1 MPSLGWNEVAILMT
15 LGTFVMVWVIVMLG
29 VATKLR
35 AGSSQQ
41 AAGQSAP
48 WPTALQRDRWLRSSL
63 AVAIIIFVTL
73 NFAPPLSWLVG
84 GQNAMPLIR
93 LETIAILLTAL
104 YVVLVGGIT
113 VASKMYGS
121 GSTSWP

>member
-15 LGTFVMVWVIVMLG
+15 IFTFVMVWVIVMLG

-35 AGSSQQ
+35 AGSRLQ
-41 AAGQSAP
+41 AARQAAA
-48 WPTALQRDRWLRSSL
+48 WPTALQRDRWLRNSL

-93 LETIAILLTAL
+93 LETIAILLTGL
-104 YVVLVGGIT
+104 FLVLGIGIT
-113 VASKMYGS
+113 VA
-121 GSTSWP
+121 